1 MFKEKYFNVDDHIIY
16 KVDKDAGVVIAYVLV
31 DLAAKLTSEL
41 VAGSDYYDLCDQNN
55 LKKVM
60 GIARLKDG
68 DTFNEEAGRRI
79 ARLKL
84 IRRLNKEQKQMYIAL
99 RIDMEQRIQ
108 ALDKAIQRKDMVIDH
123 LNTYIKKECDAPYGE
138 VGTTK

>member
-41 VAGSDYYDLCDQNN
+41 VANANYYDLQDANN
-55 LKKVM
+55 LIKVM

-108 ALDKAIQRKDMVIDH
+108 ALDKAIQRKDMVIDN